1 MRRFSAIIF
10 LLCTFALAMSAQHI
24 QRNYHDR
31 SMSDVLID
39 LDKASKRY
47 KISFIYNE
55 LEDFTVTQNVKT
67 ANIPDAIRKVI
78 GFYPMQMTVGD
89 SLITVECIRK
99 ERAQADRQTDRQS
112 QSSCRIRQYPA
123 AQPEGFLLSL
133 WRREQRQ
140 WRFRHPL
147 PAEAGPHEGF
157 VRRLQDDLQAGTYCP
172 HRKCEDAGECLSTGQ
187 GGSKGQAAY

>member
-10 LLCTFALAMSAQHI
+10 LLCTFALTMSAQHI

-55 LEDFTVTQNVKT
+55 LEEFTVTQNVKT

-89 SLITVECIRK
+89 SLITVECMRK
-99 ERAQADRQTDRQS
+99 SERKLIGRLIDNHNLKPYRK
-112 QSSCRIRQYPA
+112 PA
-123 AQPEGFLLSL
+123 KINPAFKPVPGCSFYIAYNRPVFL
-133 WRREQRQ
+133 
-140 WRFRHPL
+140 
-147 PAEAGPHEGF
+147 
-157 VRRLQDDLQAGTYCP
+157 
-172 HRKCEDAGECLSTGQ
+172 
-187 GGSKGQAAY
+187 

>member
-1 MRRFSAIIF
+1 MKFRNIEKRIMRRFSAIIF
-10 LLCTFALAMSAQHI
+10 LVCAFALAMSAQHI

-89 SLITVECIRK
+89 SLITV
-99 ERAQADRQTDRQS
+99 
-112 QSSCRIRQYPA
+112 
-123 AQPEGFLLSL
+123 
-133 WRREQRQ
+133 
-140 WRFRHPL
+140 
-147 PAEAGPHEGF
+147 
-157 VRRLQDDLQAGTYCP
+157 
-172 HRKCEDAGECLSTGQ
+172 
-187 GGSKGQAAY
+187 

>member
-67 ANIPDAIRKVI
+67 ANISDAIRKVI
-78 GFYPMQMTVGD
+78 GFYPMQMTMGD
-89 SLITVECIRK
+89 SLITIECIRK
-99 ERAQADRQTDRQS
+99 SERKLIGRLIDNHNLPVECQH
-112 QSSCRIRQYPA
+112 PA

-147 PAEAGPHEGF
+147 PTEAGPYEGF
-157 VRRLQDDLQAGTYCP
+157 FRGLQDDLQAGTYCP
-172 HRKCEDAGECLSTGQ
+172 HRKCENAGEFIPVERCDR
-187 GGSKGQAAY
+187 

>member
-1 MRRFSAIIF
+1 MFKAQSSKLKSIIMRRFSAIIF

-67 ANIPDAIRKVI
+67 ANIDRKS
-78 GFYPMQMTVGD
+78 VG
-89 SLITVECIRK
+89 
-99 ERAQADRQTDRQS
+99 
-112 QSSCRIRQYPA
+112 
-123 AQPEGFLLSL
+123 
-133 WRREQRQ
+133 
-140 WRFRHPL
+140 
-147 PAEAGPHEGF
+147 
-157 VRRLQDDLQAGTYCP
+157 
-172 HRKCEDAGECLSTGQ
+172 
-187 GGSKGQAAY
+187 